1 MKKAFYCLLLTG
13 LLAGGSIQA
22 QEQEAQA
29 PAFATRL
36 EQLVKNELPIGSNIG
51 IYVYDLTDDR
61 PLYDYQG
68 DKLSRPAST
77 MKLVTTITTLAQPKA
92 DEPFRTEVWYRGEV
106 RKNTLHGDL
115 YVVGGMDPEF
125 DDAAMDSLA
134 NVIARLPFKKIK
146 GHLYG
151 DVSLKDSIYW
161 GAGWSWDDTP
171 YYYQPYLTPLLLNK
185 GVVDITATPSTQG
198 KPARVNVTP
207 SSTFYTL
214 TNETL
219 SNDEAGGRFTAS
231 RNWLENGNDLIV
243 KGNVNK
249 ERTATVNIFN
259 TSGEFFMHTLRER
272 LEARGM
278 EFAEDGYAFAEL
290 PTDDASV
297 PATVYE
303 TPVQKVVNQLM
314 KESDNLNTE
323 AMLVR
328 LAYQSTGHRH
338 VSAEDGLQA
347 VRAQIDSLGLDSEQY
362 NIADGCGLSNYNC
375 ISPRLLV
382 TFLRFARQRAD
393 IYPKLYQSLP
403 IGGVDGTLEHRM
415 KKGTPSYNNVHA
427 KTGTISGISCLAG
440 YLTAANGH
448 QLAFAIM
455 NQNSLSSRAARNFQ
469 DKVCD
474 TLIVGR

>member
-171 YYYQPYLTPLLLNK
+171 YYYQP
-185 GVVDITATPSTQG
+185 
-198 KPARVNVTP
+198 
-207 SSTFYTL
+207 
-214 TNETL
+214 
-219 SNDEAGGRFTAS
+219 
-231 RNWLENGNDLIV
+231 
-243 KGNVNK
+243 
-249 ERTATVNIFN
+249 
-259 TSGEFFMHTLRER
+259 
-272 LEARGM
+272 
-278 EFAEDGYAFAEL
+278 
-290 PTDDASV
+290 
-297 PATVYE
+297 
-303 TPVQKVVNQLM
+303 
-314 KESDNLNTE
+314 
-323 AMLVR
+323 
-328 LAYQSTGHRH
+328 
-338 VSAEDGLQA
+338 
-347 VRAQIDSLGLDSEQY
+347 
-362 NIADGCGLSNYNC
+362 
-375 ISPRLLV
+375 
-382 TFLRFARQRAD
+382 
-393 IYPKLYQSLP
+393 
-403 IGGVDGTLEHRM
+403 
-415 KKGTPSYNNVHA
+415 
-427 KTGTISGISCLAG
+427 
-440 YLTAANGH
+440 
-448 QLAFAIM
+448 
-455 NQNSLSSRAARNFQ
+455 
-469 DKVCD
+469 
-474 TLIVGR
+474 